1 MEVQKLMEGKKLTI
15 YDKEKDY
22 KEKKIVYGHEK
33 KIYRDNSEGESAA
46 ELIKRAFDRCVVE
59 NIPIFI
65 SAAVANDENETR
77 YEYMYN
83 GTGHTGINLKDDKF
97 IDFLLVANGLKARRP
112 GTLLDFE
119 GKEVEEYLNYE
130 GPGELNVKNNKTLSS
145 GPDNIDDVGTI

>member
-1 MEVQKLMEGKKLTI
+1 MKDKLTI
-15 YDKEKDY
+15 YNKENDY
-22 KEKKIVYGHEK
+22 KEKRVIYEHEK
-33 KIYRDNSEGESAA
+33 KIYKNNSEGESAA

-65 SAAVANDENETR
+65 SAAVANDENETK

-97 IDFLLVANGLKARRP
+97 IEYLLVANGLKARRP

-130 GPGELNVKNNKTLSS
+130 GPGELNIEHDKEFSS
-145 GPDNIDDVGTI
+145 MPDNIDDVGTI